1 MRQGLGRR
9 EFKLLGEVH
18 HTGAVKHFSAQ
29 RTPACPPIPTKPLR
43 RTPMLP
49 LLIAMGALV
58 FAVIGYALLSPDQVR
73 GGAGDES
80 MKN

>member
-1 MRQGLGRR
+1 
-9 EFKLLGEVH
+9 V
-18 HTGAVKHFSAQ
+18 
-29 RTPACPPIPTKPLR
+29 
-43 RTPMLP
+43 LP

-73 GGAGDES
+73 GSAGDES